1 MFIFIVFEP
10 FSASEKV
17 QKISHFFKTHYFQL
31 FQAPGTFW
39 RDRAANFECDW
50 FNGEL
55 LGWSGARVM
64 KVFLFTPFLSML
76 WP

>member
-1 MFIFIVFEP
+1 MIFLLNVVN
-10 FSASEKV
+10 FSNV
-17 QKISHFFKTHYFQL
+17 KTHHFGS
-31 FQAPGTFW
+31 FQAPGPFW
-39 RDRAANFECDW
+39 TDRAANFECDW

-64 KVFLFTPFLSML
+64 KVFLFTPFLNML